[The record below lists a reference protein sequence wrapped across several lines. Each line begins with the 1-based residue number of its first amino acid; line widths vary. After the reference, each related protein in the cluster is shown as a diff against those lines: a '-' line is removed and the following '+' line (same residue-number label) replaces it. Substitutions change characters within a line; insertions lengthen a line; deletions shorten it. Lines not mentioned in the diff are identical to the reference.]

1 MNIDNTLDRIIVN
14 RPFTIQQLK
23 KLIAAQV
30 PKDIQQYQLKA
41 IIILGLLDLFDDPNI
56 EKREAKRVIERILK
70 SIQGLSER
78 VLVITSIQEGKYAN
92 LVASSF
98 EKRITLNKIRN
109 NRLSVA
115 LNKKPSV
122 TLTERELKIINQR

>member
-1 MNIDNTLDRIIVN
+1 M
-14 RPFTIQQLK
+14 K

-30 PKDIQQYQLKA
+30 PKDIQQNQLKA

-98 EKRITLNKIRN
+98 EKHITLNKTRN
-109 NRLSVA
+109 NRLSVT